1 MGSLVGITYKTWVTP
16 VKGLPGVYN
25 TRTGIGGWADRV
37 GALAYAL
44 TPLTVALGTRESI
57 LTLLTGIPYQSF
69 NFLHRWTGR
78 IIFVQSI
85 LHTIGWCVIEAKL
98 YQPQPKVWN
107 NFIKQLYMIW
117 GVIAFVLI
125 FLLWALSLNVVIKR
139 TGYEFFRKAHYVLAM
154 VYIGACWGHWNQ
166 LACWMIAS
174 LAVWGLDRGIRLLR
188 TILIHTRK
196 IDGSTGRKF
205 KPAQSTIEYFDDVDG
220 GVVRLEFTQAY
231 ETWSPGQHFF
241 LNFPAL
247 TVWQS
252 HPLTVI
258 SLVEGEAPRHVYI
271 VRCRKGET
279 GRLKNLALAVAPSP
293 NTRDE
298 AVSSQLATTPVILCG
313 PYGPSLLDTRKPE
326 LTNILA
332 IAGGTGVSLT
342 LPLALAATEQA
353 CFSTSSPNNPT
364 PPAIDFVWMIRRQS
378 NMKWCSPE
386 IDVLKRRATEAG
398 VDLRIHIFV
407 TQESRCQCSDPVG
420 STRSSTRDGEKEIVD
435 HEKPEAIEPES
446 SSSSVS
452 TGGSIEKAIKGEVN
466 NYSVTFM
473 DDHHPS
479 LGQVVKRFMEERAVS
494 AFRTRVVASGPR
506 GMGSDLRAAVAS
518 VNDGGKV
525 WKGDGRFDVSLE
537 WDDRG

>member
-1 MGSLVGITYKTWVTP
+1 M
-16 VKGLPGVYN
+16 PGVYN

-98 YQPQPKVWN
+98 YQPQPKVWD

-117 GVIAFVLI
+117 GVVAFVLI
-125 FLLWALSLNVVIKR
+125 FLLWALSLQVVIKR
-139 TGYEFFRKAHYVLAM
+139 TGYEFFKKAHYVLAM

-174 LAVWGLDRGIRLLR
+174 LGVWFLDRGIRFLR

-196 IDGSTGRKF
+196 IDGTTGRKF
-205 KPAQSTIEYFDDVDG
+205 IPAQSTIQYFDDVDG
-220 GVVRLEFTQAY
+220 GVVRLEFNQTY

-252 HPLTVI
+252 HPLTVM
-258 SLVEGEAPRHVYI
+258 SLAEGESPRHVYI
-271 VRCRKGET
+271 ARCRKGET
-279 GRLKNLALAVAPSP
+279 GRLKNLALAAAPSSTTKEELAP
-293 NTRDE
+293 T
-298 AVSSQLATTPVILCG
+298 QLATTPIILCG
-313 PYGPSLLDTRKPE
+313 PYGPSLLDDRKPK

-342 LPLALAATEQA
+342 LPLALAATSQP

-378 NMKWCSPE
+378 NVEWCRSE
-386 IDVLKRRATEAG
+386 IDTLRSRATEAG

-407 TQESRCQCSDPVG
+407 TQESRCECSAP
-420 STRSSTRDGEKEIVD
+420 SLESSSREVEQINVDVEKT
-435 HEKPEAIEPES
+435 KAIEPAS
-446 SSSSVS
+446 SNSSVS
-452 TGGSIEKAIKGEVN
+452 AAGSIEKAIKGEVN
-466 NYSVTFM
+466 NYSMTFM

-479 LGQVVKRFMEERAVS
+479 LEQVVKRFMEARAVS

-518 VNDGGKV
+518 ANDGGKV